1 MSIADF
7 AGRGGIN
14 STPDVAATNFF
25 LTEYPVEDSPTQL
38 TPDNLPHILLSPP
51 GGPIPLMAT
60 FAFQLNGQASTV
72 TVDDPSTP
80 LLFVLQENFQLNG
93 PRFGCG
99 LSQSGAC
106 TVLLDGQPIR
116 SCVTDVSSAD
126 GHSVTSLE
134 GLAALDGLPD
144 PNALHP
150 IQEAFVAEQAGQCAY
165 CISGPILSGYAFVR
179 APPGASRADIEQ
191 GISGDL
197 ICRCCTN
204 YRMIN
209 AIVRYA
215 GADPRGREY
224 RR

>member
-1 MSIADF
+1 M
-7 AGRGGIN
+7 
-14 STPDVAATNFF
+14 T
-25 LTEYPVEDSPTQL
+25 
-38 TPDNLPHILLSPP
+38 
-51 GGPIPLMAT
+51 T
-60 FAFQLNGQASTV
+60 FRFQVNGKDSTV
-72 TVDDPSTP
+72 PIDDPSTP

-99 LSQSGAC
+99 LSQCGAC

-116 SCVTDVSSAD
+116 SCVTAVSSVD

-134 GLAALDGLPD
+134 GLRALDGLPNPD
-144 PNALHP
+144 DLHP
-150 IQEAFVAEQAGQCAY
+150 IQQAFVAEQAAQCGY
-165 CISGPILSGYAFVR
+165 CLSGPILYGYAFVR
-179 APPGASRADIEQ
+179 DNPGASRAHIEK

-204 YRMIN
+204 SRMID

-215 GADPRGREY
+215 QEGRDAEES